1 MNIFHRASWISIIES
16 YNIVEYNCEVFIFL
30 FLSIRINRYL
40 YEDLKIVPA
49 QLDIG

>member
-1 MNIFHRASWISIIES
+1 MNIFHRASWISIIE

-49 QLDIG
+49 RLDIG